1 MDSVKRDQLRSFVL
15 RQLVHR
21 DFAKR
26 FERTNGRAQIVAALP
41 DDNLAWLHAEVS
53 KMGGTAN
60 VVTPFLEG
68 LIVFSMQAAQ
78 HKPSEHDERPKLDGA
93 CTVGVLVER
102 LIVDN
107 GGGDYCVVLP
117 EAGESSHVERPRL
130 LQV

>member
-1 MDSVKRDQLRSFVL
+1 MKRDQLRSLVL

-26 FERTNGRAQIVAALP
+26 FEANAGRAQIVAALP
-41 DDNLAWLHAEVS
+41 EDNLDWLHAEVG

-60 VVTPFLEG
+60 VVTPVLDG
-68 LIVFSMQAAQ
+68 LIVFSMQTTR
-78 HKPSEHDERPKLDGA
+78 HGSGEHSERPKLDGK
-93 CTVGVLVER
+93 CTVGLLVQR

-107 GGGDYCVVLP
+107 GGGDYCVVTSNSDT
-117 EAGESSHVERPRL
+117 GGHVERPRL